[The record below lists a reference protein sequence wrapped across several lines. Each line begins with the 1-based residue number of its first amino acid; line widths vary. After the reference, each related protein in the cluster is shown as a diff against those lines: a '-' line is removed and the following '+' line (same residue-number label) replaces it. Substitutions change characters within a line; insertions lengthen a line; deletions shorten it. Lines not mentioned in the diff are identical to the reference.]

1 MSALLAVSGLDA
13 FYGASQILHGINIDV
28 ARGEQ
33 IALIGRNGM
42 GKTTL
47 LRSLMGLLPTC
58 RGHIALH
65 DRDIKGAAPE
75 VIARAG
81 IALVPEGRG
90 IFGSL
95 SVTENLVMAAR
106 NGIDGRCKWTLPR
119 IFELFPR
126 LHERR
131 SNGGHQLSG
140 GEQQMLTI
148 GRALMTN
155 PDLILIDEATE
166 GLAPMIAQDIWRT
179 LGVIKA
185 EGIATIVVDKDFR
198 SLAKTADR
206 MVMLSKGVVVFQG
219 TPDTLSAQP
228 ELLERHL
235 GV

>member
-1 MSALLAVSGLDA
+1 MNVLLEVSGLDA
-13 FYGASQILHGINIDV
+13 FYGASRILHGVDIAV

-33 IALIGRNGM
+33 VALIGRNGM

-47 LRSLMGLLPTC
+47 LRALMGLVPDC
-58 RGHIALH
+58 RGEVSFAG
-65 DRDIKGAAPE
+65 RDIRRAAPE
-75 VIARAG
+75 TIARAG
-81 IALVPEGRG
+81 LALVPEGRG
-90 IFGSL
+90 IFASL
-95 SVTENLVMAAR
+95 SVTENLTMAAR
-106 NGIDGRCKWTLPR
+106 PGSDGRRTWTLAR

-126 LHERR
+126 LHQRR
-131 SNGGHQLSG
+131 NNGGHQLSG

-166 GLAPMIAQDIWRT
+166 GLAPLVARDIWTT
-179 LGVIKA
+179 LGVIRG

-198 SLAKTADR
+198 SLAKIVDR
-206 MVMLSKGVVVFQG
+206 VVLLAKGAVMFDGAPGDLKSR
-219 TPDTLSAQP
+219 P

>member
-1 MSALLAVSGLDA
+1 MNVLLEVSGLDA
-13 FYGASQILHGINIDV
+13 FYGASRILHGVDIAV

-33 IALIGRNGM
+33 VALIGRNGM

-47 LRSLMGLLPTC
+47 LRALMGLVPDC
-58 RGHIALH
+58 RGEVSFAG
-65 DRDIKGAAPE
+65 RDIRRAAPE
-75 VIARAG
+75 TIARAG
-81 IALVPEGRG
+81 LALVPEGRG
-90 IFGSL
+90 IFSSL
-95 SVTENLVMAAR
+95 SVTENLTRAAR
-106 NGIDGRCKWTLPR
+106 PGSDGRRTWTLER

-126 LHERR
+126 LHQRR
-131 SNGGHQLSG
+131 NNGGHQLSG

-166 GLAPMIAQDIWRT
+166 GLAPLVARDIWTT
-179 LGVIKA
+179 LGVIRG

-198 SLAKTADR
+198 SLAKIVDR
-206 MVMLSKGVVVFQG
+206 VVLLAKGAVMFDGAPGDLTSR
-219 TPDTLSAQP
+219 P